1 MKALTGSVALL
12 FSLNLFACAEESPGG
27 STGTGGGGAGRGGG
41 SGGVGL
47 AGSGGASGRGGA
59 GSAGSAGSAGG
70 AGGAGSAGSAG
81 GAGSAG
87 SAGGGFSGSG
97 GASGVAPTPPASP
110 CGHLDCTPAPRPT
123 TAGQPGSG
131 VRFLDYRATRTDT
144 GAAWGPVLTDI
155 QNHLPPSYGDM
166 YWFEDSY
173 MTAGHE
179 TTHGINSDIRNN
191 HNDTGGR
198 ANGFYVLENRG
209 VVVQEPNIRKADAL
223 PFIPQA
229 LQGSRHQLYMIE
241 QTAWDDTPTYVF
253 DEWTAYING
262 AMVGVDE
269 VERNIYRGQWTDGV
283 YGALEFVV
291 YSMAIA
297 MATEQKDPAY
307 FASNTQFKE
316 FVAFNT
322 RRAMTVYRKGAP
334 MMMFTYDVQDRY
346 HADLTTGT
354 AGAPI
359 RDFIRRVYGQQF
371 LDEVLLGTGGGA
383 TGPDADADGVLDA
396 ADLCRATTAG
406 AATSTSGDFAGCAEG
421 QQRDRLA
428 GPDADGDGVPD
439 AMDRCA
445 ATPAGAMIWSSG
457 EWMGCAGGQTR
468 S

>member
-1 MKALTGSVALL
+1 MKALNGSLALL
-12 FSLNLFACAEESPGG
+12 FSVNLVACG
-27 STGTGGGGAGRGGG
+27 SEAPGGGAGTSGAAGRRGGT
-41 SGGVGL
+41 GGVGL
-47 AGSGGASGRGGA
+47 AGHGGETAGDGGSMAGGGGVGTAGGGGAAGGGMAGGGA
-59 GSAGSAGSAGG
+59 
-70 AGGAGSAGSAG
+70 
-81 GAGSAG
+81 
-87 SAGGGFSGSG
+87 AGGGFAGSG

-123 TAGQPGSG
+123 TAGQPGGG

-144 GAAWGPVLTDI
+144 GMAWGGVLTDI

-179 TTHGINSDIRNN
+179 TTHGINSDLRNN

-209 VVVQEPNIRKADAL
+209 VIVAEPNIRKADAQRY
-223 PFIPQA
+223 IPQA
-229 LQGSRHQLYMIE
+229 LQGSRYQLYMVE
-241 QTAWDDTPTYVF
+241 QTAWDDTPCYVF

-269 VERNIYRGQWTDGV
+269 VEHAIYRGQWTDGV

-297 MATEQKDPAY
+297 MATEQGDAAY

-316 FVAFNT
+316 FIAFNT
-322 RRAMTVYRKGAP
+322 RRAMSVYRRGAP

-346 HADLTTGT
+346 YSDLTTGS

-371 LDEVLLGTGGGA
+371 LDEVILSRPGGA
-383 TGPDADADGVLDA
+383 TGPDADGDGVLDA
-396 ADLCRATTAG
+396 TDLCRGTPAG
-406 AATSTSGDFAGCAEG
+406 AATNASGDFAGCAEG
-421 QQRDRLA
+421 QRRDRLA
-428 GPDADGDGVPD
+428 GPDADGDGIPD
-439 AMDRCA
+439 AMDHCA
-445 ATPAGAMIWSSG
+445 ATSAGAMVWSAG
-457 EWMGCAGGQTR
+457 EWIGCAGGQPR
-468 S
+468 NP